1 LVQSPLLSFP
11 VPRRFLYIL
20 LISISSLT
28 LRAQSVDS
36 SSGQN
41 ISKIVDVYYRS
52 LGEQSPLYNGSQY
65 IEYPFIIQD
74 GHPFFGSQS
83 FVNATIHFEGM
94 TFTEV
99 PMLYDIVRDQVVIL
113 DYHKIYKIN
122 LPTDKI
128 QGFELSGHTFVL
140 LVHDSLNGIKTGFYE
155 QLYSGKIAL
164 FAKREK
170 KFLQQYSNT
179 EVNNVVLSK
188 SFYYIRKGN
197 GFYTVNSKKSL
208 LNILKPK
215 QKEVQQYL
223 KKNKIKFKRDREN
236 AALRAVEYYDQLT
249 K

>member
-1 LVQSPLLSFP
+1 
-11 VPRRFLYIL
+11 VPRQSLYIL

-28 LRAQSVDS
+28 LQAQRVDS
-36 SSGQN
+36 SARQN
-41 ISKIVDVYYRS
+41 VSKIINIYYQS
-52 LGEQSPLYNGSQY
+52 LGEQSPIYNGSQY

-74 GHPFFGSQS
+74 GHAFFGSPD

-99 PMLYDIVRDQVVIL
+99 PTVYDIVRDQVVIL
-113 DYHKIYKIN
+113 DYHKTYKIN
-122 LPTDKI
+122 LPTDRI
-128 QGFELSGHTFVL
+128 QGFELAGHTFVP
-140 LVHDSLNGIKTGFYE
+140 LVHDSLNGMKTGFYE
-155 QLYSGKIAL
+155 QLYSGKIGL

-170 KFLQQYSNT
+170 KFLQEYSNM
-179 EVNNVVLSK
+179 EVNYVALSK

-197 GFYTVNSKKSL
+197 GFYPVNSKKSL

-223 KKNKIKFKRDREN
+223 KKNKIKFKKDREN